1 MIITKTPFRISLF
14 GGGTDYP
21 EWFCKNKGQVI
32 SFSINKYCYLSTRYL
47 PPYFDY
53 NYRIRFFN
61 EQQTKSINQIKNP
74 IVKETLKFLKF
85 EKNKIEIVHHADLP
99 GMSGLGAS
107 SSFAVGIFN
116 ALSLL
121 KKKKLTKKQLADKAI
136 YIERKLIGD
145 KVGYQDQIAASYG
158 GFNKIKFYKDSNY
171 KVSNIKL
178 NLNKIYQIENN
189 LFVVYTGLQ
198 RYSKKITKNLSIN
211 TNLNKNDLVLNE
223 ISKVTDEAIYLFR
236 QKKLDLKILSE
247 LLNYQWLQ
255 KKQMAKDITNSRI
268 DSTFDFGIKNGALGG
283 KLLGAGGGGFIL
295 FIVPDKGIKKFKK
308 AFSKN
313 VYMNIKIDNIGS
325 TVVHNSIED

>member
-21 EWFCKNKGQVI
+21 EWFCKNNGQVI
-32 SFSINKYCYLSTRYL
+32 SFSINKYCYISTRYL

-61 EQQTKSINQIKNP
+61 EQKTKRINQIKNP
-74 IVKETLKFLKF
+74 IVKETLKLLKF

-116 ALSLL
+116 ALSAL
-121 KKKKLTKKQLADKAI
+121 KKNKLTKKQLANRAI
-136 YIERKLIGD
+136 YIERNLIGD

-158 GFNKIKFYKDSNY
+158 GFNRIKFYKDTNY

-178 NLNKIYQIENN
+178 NSKKIYQIENN
-189 LFVVYTGLQ
+189 LFVVFTGLQ
-198 RYSKKITKNLSIN
+198 RYSKKITKNLAAN
-211 TNLNKNDLVLNE
+211 TSLNKNDLILNE
-223 ISKVTDEAIYLFR
+223 ISKISNEAIKLFK

-247 LLNYQWLQ
+247 LLNHQWFLKKWPNILQ
-255 KKQMAKDITNSRI
+255 TKVLTQLMIMELKWCSRR
-268 DSTFDFGIKNGALGG
+268 
-283 KLLGAGGGGFIL
+283 KLLGAGRWRL
-295 FIVPDKGIKKFKK
+295 SYYLQYLIKYKK
-308 AFSKN
+308 
-313 VYMNIKIDNIGS
+313 I
-325 TVVHNSIED
+325 